1 MAASDQK
8 GDRVKDI
15 EPAVDDGELTR
26 FQWEILYLLA
36 REDGQ
41 SEYGLGIKR
50 ALEAYYGE
58 EVNHGRLYPNLDQL
72 VDAGYL
78 KKRSLDKRTNL
89 YELTDEGKQLI
100 HADAQRRST
109 IVDGLLWGDA

>member
-1 MAASDQK
+1 MAATDQK
-8 GDRVKDI
+8 GNRIKDI

-26 FQWEILYLLA
+26 FQWTILYLLA
-36 REDGQ
+36 REDGC

-72 VDAGYL
+72 VEMGYVE
-78 KKRSLDKRTNL
+78 KEQLDKRTNL
-89 YELTDEGKQLI
+89 YQLTDEGKDLLR
-100 HADAQRRST
+100 ADAARCKR
-109 IVDGLLWGDA
+109 IADGLGGER

>member
-1 MAASDQK
+1 MAAADQK
-8 GDRVKDI
+8 GDYVKDV

-26 FQWEILYLLA
+26 FQWTILYLLA

-50 ALEAYYGE
+50 ALEAYYGD

-72 VDAGYL
+72 VDAGYI
-78 KKRSLDKRTNL
+78 KKGELDNRTNL
-89 YELTDEGKQLI
+89 YELTETGKRLLRRD
-100 HADAQRRST
+100 ADRRAT
-109 IVDGLLWGDA
+109 IVDSLGGEL